1 MTKLTRW
8 EQIEIEYEYMV
19 KLNLELNSK
28 LESIVNEFCEL
39 MDNSQ
44 GVSGLHLN
52 GDIATWNWL
61 RNNGWLYELDKHL
74 GE

>member
-8 EQIEIEYEYMV
+8 ERIEIEYEYMV

-44 GVSGLHLN
+44 GVAGLHLN
-52 GDIATWNWL
+52 GDVATWNWL
-61 RNNGWLYELDKHL
+61 RNNSWLYELDKHL

>member
-8 EQIEIEYEYMV
+8 EQIEIEHQQM
-19 KLNLELNSK
+19 LELNLK
-28 LESIVNEFCEL
+28 LNADLEALVKEFTEL
-39 MDNSQ
+39 MDHSQ

-61 RNNGWLYELDKHL
+61 RSNSWLYEIDKYL
-74 GE
+74 GK